1 MVLDHHLHLPCKSC
15 RCTLSG
21 AGLLHRNCRCMLSI
35 VGLPR
40 AVCQV
45 VSADPVGNLSWSM
58 DCSKRVTETRKG
70 EELVATSLGM
80 KDSKVQELRL
90 LISKE
95 RQTQALKCLLVSL
108 NLQLRLTRTL
118 WCSSDHR
125 ITFFFSSRV
134 TSDKINYN
142 DTVL

>member
-1 MVLDHHLHLPCKSC
+1 
-15 RCTLSG
+15 
-21 AGLLHRNCRCMLSI
+21 
-35 VGLPR
+35 
-40 AVCQV
+40 
-45 VSADPVGNLSWSM
+45 M

-118 WCSSDHR
+118 
-125 ITFFFSSRV
+125 
-134 TSDKINYN
+134 
-142 DTVL
+142 